1 MAKKYTLY
9 ELLFEDAAMASR
21 LTNTPPLSKKD
32 KTQGFDS
39 KQLIK
44 GMQGGLEKEIKTVA
58 NLASKTTEIE
68 KKDVEAAKKASD
80 EVEKLI
86 GSIAAVSGHSV
97 KAEEPQPQSP
107 KTQEIPKVD
116 QEQIRRLSQQAKT
129 PTNDI
134 GTAKTE
140 PALRRPSTQ
149 PVPQAEVEAAIEA
162 DRLQQQ
168 RQANIAAYP
177 EAERQRQQAIARAQ
191 AARTE
196 QMPAT
201 KPGMI
206 QRLRQRIGLEE
217 EIKKAFKAGM
227 RKS

>member
-9 ELLFEDAAMASR
+9 ELLFEDAAVASR

-32 KTQGFDS
+32 KTQGFDP

-58 NLASKTTEIE
+58 NLASKPEIE

-129 PTNDI
+129 PTSDI

-162 DRLQQQ
+162 DKLQQQ

-177 EAERQRQQAIARAQ
+177 EAERQRQQAIARTQ

-196 QMPAT
+196 QMTAT